1 MRYTGNKNR
10 IAKHLLPIIL
20 KDREPKQWYVE
31 PFVGGANMIDK
42 VEGFRL
48 GSDYNEHLIEFLK
61 ALQDGWLPPLR
72 ITKEEY
78 IDIKNNQDRDS
89 KMTVW
94 AGVCCSYGGK
104 WFGGLLNDYQE
115 SKRNKNGKLPN
126 HQDEA
131 RRGLIKQIPS
141 LTSIHFVNKCYKE
154 LDIPK
159 NSIIYCDPPYKG
171 TLKYRDEI
179 EHSYFWHWCRQ
190 KVHEGHTVFISEYEA
205 PRDFKCVWEKE
216 VNNTLSK
223 QRNFTNTEKLFTYC
237 G

>member
-1 MRYTGNKNR
+1 MRYTGNKTR
-10 IAKHLLPIIL
+10 LAKHLLPIIL
-20 KDREPKQWYVE
+20 KDRKQNQWYIE

-42 VEGFRL
+42 VDGFRL

-78 IDIKNNQDRDS
+78 IDIKNNQYRDS

-94 AGVCCSYGGK
+94 VGICCSYGGR

-115 SKRNKNGKLPN
+115 SRRNKNGKLPN

-131 RRGLIKQIPS
+131 RRGLIKQIPN
-141 LTSIHFVNKCYKE
+141 LTSIHFVNSDYKDLE
-154 LDIPK
+154 MPP
-159 NSIIYCDPPYKG
+159 NSIIYCDPPYNG

-179 EHSYFWHWCRQ
+179 EHSYFWNWCRQ
-190 KVHEGHTVFISEYEA
+190 KDFEGHKIFISEYEA
-205 PRDFKCVWEKE
+205 PNDFICVWEKE
-216 VNNTLSK
+216 VSNTLSK
-223 QRNFTNTEKLFTYC
+223 QRNFKSTEKLFTL
-237 G
+237 